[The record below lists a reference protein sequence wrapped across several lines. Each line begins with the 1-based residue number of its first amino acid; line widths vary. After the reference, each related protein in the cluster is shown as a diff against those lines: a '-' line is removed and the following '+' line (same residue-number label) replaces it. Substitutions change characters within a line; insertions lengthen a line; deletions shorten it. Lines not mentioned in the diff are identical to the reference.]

1 MMSIE
6 ELIII
11 TRKSISLFFVLQ
23 YFFIFFAGYILGKIK
38 GHAIGLMSSVFVS
51 LICYYGLDFPLVALL
66 GYSIYNFGSLVS
78 TYFIGRNVGEG
89 NFALSISVLSL
100 PFILFPT
107 LSKIIGPMSYP
118 YLNVKILIFFILIL
132 FLISTF
138 WNIRRQINLFIN
150 TDFQE
155 KIRIVESHINIT
167 TYALFFFVLC
177 YLNYTLV
184 PVLNYDD
191 LATHYFIQNQFSL
204 GHYPSFD
211 VSVHIWAVSQWV
223 FDIFYGYFEYL
234 FKNNGRAYLNSFLL
248 LGISFVSFRILKE
261 KFNVNTSLL
270 ITLLSMSSPL
280 VVLSLTTSQTELV
293 TLFLGVSI
301 VFLWL
306 SWKHENALASFPI
319 FAFAIAIKPSNA
331 VIFIFPFVIFVIRY
345 IKEFGLNRLTNIK
358 SLTILFFS
366 IVIAF
371 YVYIFAYYVASNPF
385 FPLFNSIF
393 QAPYYPT
400 TDFFNAIYTGNFD
413 LSAFWGLLFETSKY
427 LESSNGVIGFQ
438 FIALPILILLVLFF
452 YKSNVKLTIFLLS
465 ILIGGLS
472 IFYSQQYARYI
483 MPVLYLLPL
492 LAVLFFTT
500 RFSVL
505 ALWIIVPVF
514 IGLNI
519 IATPRV
525 IWYLNDWNN
534 TKALSESYQ
543 IEYRDNRETIS
554 RVNDYLN
561 SLPGLVNSIYPQNK
575 PYASNINDR
584 YTYVNWYNKSN
595 QDDYFG
601 GADSILNLILKNN
614 VSHIILNSNS
624 SKDITDIAS
633 VIGGLVY
640 QDVNYNV
647 YEIGVPEVALTPSN
661 TIVIGKPYRGT
672 SSEYVVDK
680 ENYYVLEYQ
689 LNKPVRNIHL
699 KMTLACNDG
708 GIWKNYIEYNRYAN
722 FSNYLT
728 IDECNKSTGELKVDY
743 TILPPKGTRHL
754 RIFIQPIMG
763 TFSVNINKIEI
774 H

>member
-1 MMSIE
+1 
-6 ELIII
+6 
-11 TRKSISLFFVLQ
+11 
-23 YFFIFFAGYILGKIK
+23 
-38 GHAIGLMSSVFVS
+38 
-51 LICYYGLDFPLVALL
+51 
-66 GYSIYNFGSLVS
+66 
-78 TYFIGRNVGEG
+78 
-89 NFALSISVLSL
+89 
-100 PFILFPT
+100 
-107 LSKIIGPMSYP
+107 
-118 YLNVKILIFFILIL
+118 
-132 FLISTF
+132 
-138 WNIRRQINLFIN
+138 
-150 TDFQE
+150 
-155 KIRIVESHINIT
+155 
-167 TYALFFFVLC
+167 
-177 YLNYTLV
+177 
-184 PVLNYDD
+184 
-191 LATHYFIQNQFSL
+191 
-204 GHYPSFD
+204 
-211 VSVHIWAVSQWV
+211 
-223 FDIFYGYFEYL
+223 
-234 FKNNGRAYLNSFLL
+234 
-248 LGISFVSFRILKE
+248 
-261 KFNVNTSLL
+261 
-270 ITLLSMSSPL
+270 
-280 VVLSLTTSQTELV
+280 
-293 TLFLGVSI
+293 
-301 VFLWL
+301 
-306 SWKHENALASFPI
+306 
-319 FAFAIAIKPSNA
+319 
-331 VIFIFPFVIFVIRY
+331 
-345 IKEFGLNRLTNIK
+345 
-358 SLTILFFS
+358 
-366 IVIAF
+366 
-371 YVYIFAYYVASNPF
+371 
-385 FPLFNSIF
+385 
-393 QAPYYPT
+393 
-400 TDFFNAIYTGNFD
+400 
-413 LSAFWGLLFETSKY
+413 
-427 LESSNGVIGFQ
+427 
-438 FIALPILILLVLFF
+438 
-452 YKSNVKLTIFLLS
+452 LS